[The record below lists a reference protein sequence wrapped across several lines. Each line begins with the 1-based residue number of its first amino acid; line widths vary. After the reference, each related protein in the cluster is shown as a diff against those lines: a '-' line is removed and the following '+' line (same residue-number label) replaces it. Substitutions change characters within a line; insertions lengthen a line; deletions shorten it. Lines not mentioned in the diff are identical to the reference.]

1 MARFNVDFDE
11 SKKELF
17 DIEMESDEE
26 LDADFGEVQQVV
38 TSNYERL
45 QNKPSINNIEL
56 IGDKSSEDLKIVLR
70 GTKAEWDSQPSLLSE
85 KNVIYIYTDH
95 QTIDNGDGTYTII
108 PAIKIGD
115 GKSYLIDMP
124 FAAAD
129 SSLLEKHIANNTVHV
144 TEEEKAFWNSKWRG
158 YIDEANPTLLVFTTN

>member
-17 DIEMESDEE
+17 DIEMEPDEE

-56 IGDKSSEDLKIVLR
+56 EGNKSSEDLRIVLR
-70 GTKAEWDSQPSLLSE
+70 DTKANWDSQPSLQSE
-85 KNVIYIYTDH
+85 KGVIYIYTDY
-95 QTIDNGDGTYTII
+95 QTIDNGDGTFTIV
-108 PAIKIGD
+108 PGVKVGD
-115 GKSYLIDMP
+115 GMSYLIDMP
-124 FAAAD
+124 FVAGND
-129 SSLLEKHIANNTVHV
+129 ELFKQHVLDNTIHV
-144 TEEEKAFWNSKWRG
+144 TAEEKEFWNNKWRG

>member
-1 MARFNVDFDE
+1 MAHFNVDFDE

-17 DIEMESDEE
+17 DIEMEPDEE

-56 IGDKSSEDLKIVLR
+56 EGNKSSEDLRIVLR
-70 GTKAEWDSQPSLLSE
+70 DTKANWDSQPSLQSE
-85 KNVIYIYTDH
+85 KGVIYIYTDY
-95 QTIDNGDGTYTII
+95 QTIDNGDGTYTIV
-108 PAIKIGD
+108 PGVKVGD
-115 GKSYLIDMP
+115 GMSYLIDMP
-124 FAAAD
+124 FVAGND
-129 SSLLEKHIANNTVHV
+129 ELFKRHVLDNTIHV
-144 TEEEKAFWNSKWRG
+144 TAEEKEFWNNKWRG